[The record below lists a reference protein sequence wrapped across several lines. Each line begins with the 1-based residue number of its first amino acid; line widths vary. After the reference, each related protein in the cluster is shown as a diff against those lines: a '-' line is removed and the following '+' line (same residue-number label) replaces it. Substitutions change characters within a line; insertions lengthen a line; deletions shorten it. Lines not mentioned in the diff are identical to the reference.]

1 MITIFNQEKVNKL
14 KRLNLIRFHFL
25 NWIMTIFNQQRKRK
39 MSILS
44 NIKDIYNSIPKQEPV
59 KQVITPLDP
68 DLLGKTL
75 DHLNQQPQIAPNITR
90 KPET

>member
-1 MITIFNQEKVNKL
+1 
-14 KRLNLIRFHFL
+14 
-25 NWIMTIFNQQRKRK
+25 